1 MRVRVKP
8 IDTRHFWKRRSLLG
22 ENISNGNWIIAAI
35 LLLST
40 AGCIYQGWI
49 LAAVGLGIAGL
60 LSIVWN
66 EGVAKTTTIIGV
78 WLVAGA
84 ATAWVLALA
93 CDAMFGNPAIG
104 HFIGLVVAI
113 AGIVKTID

>member
-1 MRVRVKP
+1 MRVRAKP
-8 IDTRHFWKRRSLLG
+8 VDTRDFWYRRSFLG
-22 ENISNGNWIIAAI
+22 ENISNGNWIVATI

-49 LAAVGLGIAGL
+49 LAAIGLGVAGL

-66 EGVAKTTTIIGV
+66 PAVAKTTTIIGS

-84 ATAWVLALA
+84 GTAWVLGMA
-93 CDAMFGNPAIG
+93 CGAMFDNPAIG